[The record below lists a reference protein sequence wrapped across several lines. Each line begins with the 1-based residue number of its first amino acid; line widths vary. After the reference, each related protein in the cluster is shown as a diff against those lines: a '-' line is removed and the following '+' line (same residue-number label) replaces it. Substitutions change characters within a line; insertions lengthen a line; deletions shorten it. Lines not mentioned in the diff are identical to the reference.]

1 VTVAELVRQIKLP
14 ATEIERIRGMVT
26 AWVYS
31 VDPQASIATAEEFTA
46 IMVTS
51 AGATGMA
58 VADRLRPL
66 VGMLQPVVTAA
77 RAHADHDPVLRNA
90 LAAYDESRKAAE
102 GG

>member
-1 VTVAELVRQIKLP
+1 MDQIKIP
-14 ATEIERIRGMVT
+14 DAEIAKIRGMVT

-51 AGATGMA
+51 AEATGMA

-66 VGMLQPVVTAA
+66 VSILQPVVTAA
-77 RAHADHDPVLRNA
+77 RAHADHDPVLRDA
-90 LAAYDESRKAAE
+90 LAAYDVARKAAE
-102 GG
+102 GE